1 MRSIILVYIDRILV
15 LSLSSN
21 FSTKRKASCL
31 DEGTVG
37 NITHGPSIN
46 AVKAA
51 SISSS
56 RSQGGPSI
64 VAPRKKHI
72 AKAPNP
78 LSSLAPKEDS
88 KNTVKK
94 KEKKFRKFY

>member
-1 MRSIILVYIDRILV
+1 M
-15 LSLSSN
+15 SLSST
-21 FSTKRKASCL
+21 FSTKRKASYL

-37 NITHGPSIN
+37 DITHGPSIN
-46 AVKAA
+46 AVAA
-51 SISSS
+51 TISSS
-56 RSQGGPSI
+56 PSQGGPSI

-78 LSSLAPKEDS
+78 LSSLPPKEDS

>member
-1 MRSIILVYIDRILV
+1 M
-15 LSLSSN
+15 SLSSN
-21 FSTKRKASCL
+21 FSTKRKASSYL

-46 AVKAA
+46 AVAA

-56 RSQGGPSI
+56 PSQGGPSI

-78 LSSLAPKEDS
+78 LSSLPPKEDS